1 MREVLIL
8 SAGMPRAGS
17 GWYYNL
23 IHDLVMTSGGQDAR
37 SIRKQYHL
45 QRYLTEVNCNIST
58 LNPYRLL
65 PVFVPAL
72 MGNKYAIKTHA
83 GPSKLVHWLHSMEA
97 ITILYI
103 YRDPRAATLSAYE
116 YGRRALDNDRPNAF
130 SQLTTL
136 DSAAEFMQFYV
147 RIWQAWSKIEGIFLV
162 RYEELVLDFDAEI
175 ERLTEYLGIPFN
187 NGEAEPV
194 LDMYR
199 PERGNAERKG
209 THFNKGQIER
219 YRDVFTPAQLEKF
232 TAMFEPAL
240 GYMGYSE

>member
-116 YGRRALDNDRPNAF
+116 YGRREYVNHRQNA
-130 SQLTTL
+130 SYQIRRLVG
-136 DSAAEFMQFYV
+136 APEFCQFY
-147 RIWQAWSKIEGIFLV
+147 
-162 RYEELVLDFDAEI
+162 
-175 ERLTEYLGIPFN
+175 
-187 NGEAEPV
+187 
-194 LDMYR
+194 
-199 PERGNAERKG
+199 
-209 THFNKGQIER
+209 
-219 YRDVFTPAQLEKF
+219 
-232 TAMFEPAL
+232 
-240 GYMGYSE
+240 